1 LGANKGICKTGVH
14 LWYHNGDDYK
24 KLLKDQKDELRE
36 WRTKTGQ
43 GKGKGDEDARKKARV
58 AFNTEQVIAWAM
70 TKQVAEKMKAVK

>member
-1 LGANKGICKTGVH
+1 
-14 LWYHNGDDYK
+14 
-24 KLLKDQKDELRE
+24 LKDQKDELRE